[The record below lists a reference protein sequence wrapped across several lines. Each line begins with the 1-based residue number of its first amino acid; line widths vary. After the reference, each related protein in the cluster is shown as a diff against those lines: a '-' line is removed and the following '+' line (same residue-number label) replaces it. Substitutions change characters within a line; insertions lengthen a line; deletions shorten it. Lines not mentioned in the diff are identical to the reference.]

1 MIYNHMSKP
10 SWGSSR
16 SFFILIWLIAIAIR
30 LYGAT
35 TPAQI
40 YDIGTFEAWSRSFSL
55 HAPQAFFSSTWSD
68 YLPLPILTFAPIAL
82 LSDFLHA
89 PFGLVFKLLHSFLE
103 LILIFF
109 IAKSSRLPFYPLT
122 LLLLLSPALV
132 GNTAFWGQVDSIPA
146 LLALLSLTQLITP
159 GVKGS
164 HLPRSK
170 TGTPGVSGIL
180 FGLAVAYK
188 PIMILI
194 APILWILAI
203 KKGQRW
209 WSFPLVSGAIFFLTA
224 IPTGGLNFLTHIFT
238 RLAAQSSTYPY
249 LTINAFNF
257 WSLIPTGAWTPDS
270 TSIFGL
276 SGQIF
281 GYLLF
286 FSFTFIALYSW
297 RKQKFSPQYAPQLSA
312 TILILF
318 YTFTTRMHERHL
330 LFGLPFLALAIQYQ
344 RFILIPYTLYT
355 ILYTLNLYAAFSWVA
370 HAQTWPFDPSF
381 ISLISWGVT
390 LTTLALATIWSW
402 SSFLKTYLLKL
413 KTNKLL
419 VSLLVLATL
428 LRFVNLSYPPTY
440 IFDEVYH
447 AYTAR
452 QYLHNN
458 VSAWEWWTLPPEGVA
473 YEWTHPGVAKY
484 GMVAGMLLFG
494 ENSLGWR
501 IGSATAGVI
510 SILGLYLLVLALTRN
525 KTTALI
531 SAFLVSIEGLH
542 IAQSRVAMNDIYM
555 LNFFIWSLYAA
566 VKSRWKGAA
575 ILYGLALASKW
586 SALYGLL
593 PLAFI
598 YLHAN
603 PIKVS
608 FSYFIHHTLYSIRIL
623 LISAAIYILTFAPF
637 ILAGHTWAQWWQLHR
652 QMWYYHTHLV
662 ATHAYQSTPMEWLF
676 DIRPVWYYV
685 QYLGDNLSNIYAH
698 GNPLILWLGLVALIL
713 QLKKV
718 LTYPYSILYTT
729 YIILTL
735 PWVMSPRIM
744 FAYHYL
750 PSATFL
756 CIILATWL
764 YDLPV
769 RFRNALMVIC
779 LIGLVI
785 ISPMLYGF
793 PVSHLYWD
801 TLFKIF
807 PTWK

>member
-40 YDIGTFEAWSRSFSL
+40 YDIGTFEAWSRSFWV
-55 HAPQAFFSSTWSD
+55 HGPQAFFSSTWSD
-68 YLPLPILTFAPIAL
+68 YLPLPILTFAPISL

-103 LILIFF
+103 LILLYF
-109 IAKSSRLPFYPLT
+109 IARFPILRSSYIT
-122 LLLLLSPALV
+122 ILLLLSPVLI
-132 GNTAFWGQVDSIPA
+132 GDTSFWGQVDSIPA
-146 LLALLSLTQLITP
+146 LLALLALLRLITP
-159 GVKGS
+159 GVNGA
-164 HLPRSK
+164 H
-170 TGTPGVSGIL
+170 TPGVL
-180 FGLAVAYK
+180 VPALLYGLSVAYK

-224 IPTGGLNFLTHIFT
+224 IPTGGLNFLTHIFA

-257 WSLIPTGAWTPDS
+257 WSLIPTGVWTPDS

-276 SGQIF
+276 SGQTL
-281 GYLLF
+281 GYILF
-286 FSFTFIALYSW
+286 FSFALFNLNYW
-297 RKQKFSPQYAPQLSA
+297 RKLKFAPTFAPRIAA

-330 LFGLPFLALAIQYQ
+330 LFGLPFLALASYCQ
-344 RFILIPYTLYT
+344 RFLLIPFMLYTLYFV
-355 ILYTLNLYAAFSWVA
+355 LNLYAAFSWVA
-370 HAQTWPFDPSF
+370 HAQIWPFDPSF

-402 SSFLKTYLLKL
+402 PKFLKTYLLKL
-413 KTNKLL
+413 KKNFFLFAILL
-419 VSLLVLATL
+419 IAIL
-428 LRFVNLSYPPTY
+428 LRFINLSHPSTY

-458 VSAWEWWTLPPEGVA
+458 VSAWEWWTLPPESVA

-542 IAQSRVAMNDIYM
+542 IAQSRVAMNDIYI
-555 LNFFIWSLYAA
+555 LAFFIWSLYAA

-593 PLAFI
+593 PLALI
-598 YLHAN
+598 YFHQNKPTLH
-603 PIKVS
+603 
-608 FSYFIHHTLYSIRIL
+608 HLLYALRCV
-623 LISAAIYILTFAPF
+623 LIALAIYILTFTPF

-662 ATHAYQSTPMEWLF
+662 ATHAYQSTPLEWLF

-685 QYLGDNLSNIYAH
+685 EYLGDNLSNIYAQ
-698 GNPLILWLGLVALIL
+698 GNPLILWFGLVALIL
-713 QLKKV
+713 QIKKLRSFPYLL
-718 LTYPYSILYTT
+718 LTSSYL
-729 YIILTL
+729 ILTL
-735 PWVMSPRIM
+735 PWIMSPRIM
-744 FAYHYL
+744 FFYHYL

-764 YDLPV
+764 SSLPKKHMIY
-769 RFRNALMVIC
+769 FSLLASLS
-779 LIGLVI
+779 LLL

-793 PVSHLYWD
+793 PMPHLYWD